1 MQKKL
6 ILLLLL
12 SINISIYSQIG
23 GQGVYQFL
31 NLISSPRQAALG
43 GKIIT
48 NYDSDVNQPLFN
60 PASLN
65 TQMDGRLALNYGN
78 YFGDVSYGTA
88 AFAYTYDRH
97 VQTFHG
103 GLTYIN
109 YGKFDGR
116 DESGKATGEF
126 SGNEIAL
133 SMGYAYNVPW
143 TTLYLGANAKLI
155 SSTLENYQSFGVA
168 ADIAALY
175 QDEKNDINYA
185 LVIRNFGT
193 QITSYSGNR
202 ERLPL
207 EIIAGIS
214 QELENVPI
222 RWHLT
227 LENLQH
233 WNVSFSNPARATQ
246 TIDGEATQE
255 EVGFL
260 GNASRH
266 IIIGAEFFPKKV
278 FSLRVSYNFRR
289 AAELKILEQR
299 TFSGIS
305 AGFGLRFKKF
315 RFDYSYSRYTLAS
328 NTSLFGLTVNLY
340 NNEPRFND

>member
-1 MQKKL
+1 MLKKFTFFL
-6 ILLLLL
+6 FLF
-12 SINISIYSQIG
+12 INTATFSQIG

-31 NLISSPRQAALG
+31 NVITSPRQAALG
-43 GKIIT
+43 GKTIT
-48 NYDSDVNQPLFN
+48 NYDYDVNQPLFN
-60 PASLN
+60 PASIN
-65 TQMDGRLALNYGN
+65 TEMDGRLALNYAN

-97 VQTFHG
+97 VQTFHAG
-103 GLTYIN
+103 ITYIN

-116 DESGKATGEF
+116 DEFGAATGSF

-155 SSTLENYQSFGVA
+155 SSTLESYQSFGVA
-168 ADIAALY
+168 ADLAALY
-175 QDEKNDINYA
+175 VDEKNDINYG
-185 LVIRNFGT
+185 LVLRNFGT
-193 QITSYSGNR
+193 QITSYSGTR

-207 EIIAGIS
+207 EIIAGVS

-227 LENLQH
+227 LENLQK
-233 WNVSFSNPARATQ
+233 WNVSFANPARAKQ
-246 TIDGEATQE
+246 TIDGEPEQE
-255 EVGFL
+255 KVGFL
-260 GNASRH
+260 ANASRH
-266 IIIGAEFFPKKV
+266 IILGAEFFPKKA
-278 FSLRVSYNFRR
+278 FSVRLSYNFRR
-289 AAELKILEQR
+289 AAELKILEKR

-305 AGFGLRFKKF
+305 AGFGLRFRKF
-315 RFDYSYSRYTLAS
+315 RFDYSYSRFTLAS

-340 NNEPRFND
+340 DNKK